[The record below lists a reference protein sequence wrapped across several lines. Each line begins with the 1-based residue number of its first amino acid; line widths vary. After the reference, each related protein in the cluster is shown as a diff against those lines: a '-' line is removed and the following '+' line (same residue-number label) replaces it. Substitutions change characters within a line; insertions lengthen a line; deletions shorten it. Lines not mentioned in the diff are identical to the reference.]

1 MALDRRDLRARVRLS
16 YSAVAEDPGADHPFR
31 VGRPLALEAGYP
43 AECLDSVPSSSVE
56 AFAGVSCVPCFAEI
70 PLGAPILDLGCG
82 AGLDAILVAKR
93 AGSVVGVDFSA
104 EMLSRARQS
113 AALVNATNVE
123 FLEGDAEAVPV
134 ETASVDV
141 TLVNGIFNL
150 NPARGGI
157 FKELAR
163 VSRPGGVVFAAE
175 LVLKGPLSSEVK
187 LSDADWFS

>member
-16 YSAVAEDPGADHPFR
+16 YGAVAEDPAADHPFR
-31 VGRPLALEAGYP
+31 VGRPVALEAGYP
-43 AECLDSVPSSSVE
+43 AEWLDSVPSHSVD

-70 PLGAPILDLGCG
+70 PLGARILDLGCG
-82 AGLDAILVAKR
+82 AGLDAILVAKG
-93 AGSVVGVDFSA
+93 AGSVVGVDFSP
-104 EMLSRARQS
+104 EMLSSARQS
-113 AALVNATNVE
+113 AALVKASNVE

-150 NPARGGI
+150 NPARGDI

-175 LVLKGPLSSEVK
+175 LVLKGPPPSEVK